1 MLPYNPRS
9 ACWRPA
15 APSQFLARYPS
26 LPGEFQ
32 ASFKNQNRWVVSV
45 GWPLRLS
52 SDLHLHVH
60 EDACACALWGMN
72 TCTSEHVPGTQIEPT
87 LMILLIFWMEPVGF
101 SLGIFFATGHGK
113 MICYHCIFQYP
124 AQAPRC
130 RAFEAW
136 CGRGTTPGFVSKIPL
151 RDEVRRFALCPVKW
165 GVASVVLPASL
176 CLPWM
181 AGNLQWQTWLIFYF
195 CCMAMFKNPSTPDL
209 TSEFLF
215 LKGYSQCFQSR
226 SFYLLSMQHSN

>member
-1 MLPYNPRS
+1 MCMKMLVP
-9 ACWRPA
+9 
-15 APSQFLARYPS
+15 
-26 LPGEFQ
+26 
-32 ASFKNQNRWVVSV
+32 
-45 GWPLRLS
+45 
-52 SDLHLHVH
+52 VH
-60 EDACACALWGMN
+60 SGAWTHA
-72 TCTSEHVPGTQIEPT
+72 HVPGTQIEPT

-124 AQAPRC
+124 AQAPHC

-151 RDEVRRFALCPVKW
+151 RDEVRFALCPIKW

-226 SFYLLSMQHSN
+226 SFYLLSMQHSD